1 MELGVVNH
9 PQFHFIQQ
17 LNPNQRFISPMKKLM
32 VSLIASIFCQTAA
45 QTTTITGLVTDTET
59 GNVLMGANVLIS
71 SDQLNTG
78 AATDFD
84 GLYTIPNIPPG
95 SYHLKATYIGYKT
108 FEQTLSV
115 TGEKEKVELDIK
127 LSVSA
132 IQLQEYVVTASRGKR
147 EKITDAPAA
156 VSIISEL
163 KIRNASNPNLGDYF
177 KNIKGVDFTSSGLD
191 SYNLSARGFNS
202 SFSSRL
208 LTLTDGRMA
217 NVPSLRLIAYN
228 TIPLSSDDVKQ
239 IEVVLGPSSALYG
252 PNAHSGVVNIISKR
266 PQESI
271 GTVAG
276 YTIGTRDFNKFQARH
291 AGTLGKLGYKLSFVN
306 FTAYDWE
313 MVEVEEKKAHLK
325 PWIDNYGEYSGD
337 ELDKLFD
344 KDQAAWDG
352 WNIKIDKDGDGTVDT
367 VLLKK
372 DNLVVDRNTDGLSDI
387 PDFHIKNRRFDFRM
401 DYNFSPEHFISA
413 NFGQAIATNINITGV
428 GRYLA
433 RDWIYRFY
441 QLRWVYKNW
450 FAQAYLNTS
459 NSGDTVNQ
467 RTGQQVVDHSK
478 FFHFQFQHSLDFP
491 RFFNSKFIWG
501 GDYERTMPET
511 FGTILPDG
519 TGGRNPQSYG
529 SDGKDNDGDGKI
541 DEWDELIITNE
552 YGVYA
557 QLQSQLSDHFELIL
571 SGRLDLHSGQ
581 LDSNG
586 ITFLADP
593 LGGGTFKYFPQ
604 WSPKVGLLW
613 KPDDNQTFRLTAA
626 RAFNTPSSQGLYL
639 DLLASIYS
647 VFPVQARGNKDG
659 YHYIRDNNGELM
671 MYDVR
676 GGSYSEFRLN
686 HFPENSVLYIP
697 EVLGRKGRFVNPD
710 DYTKIDPVKSEVV
723 WTYEFGYAGLIGER
737 VRATLDLYYSTYSD
751 FVSDLTWVTPV
762 VLDTSGGFY
771 SVDDP
776 DPEVL
781 GFLPLAEHSGIKD
794 GGDGIPGAYWIDYGS
809 AQWSVIPSGW
819 WDRPIEAR
827 KGTDVVVVDGDTLG
841 AWWSDD
847 KVDFEDPIELVLTN
861 INYGKI
867 SLGGFD
873 ASIYAFLTDRITA
886 DVNFSYLGKT
896 RFWNFLTRDYDPI
909 NAPKFKINSTL
920 AYNAPKGFHGN
931 IGFRY
936 IPKFKWSAGVHYGTI
951 QTYLIIDT
959 MVGYKFN
966 DRFGLLLNI
975 KNLNGDRHREI
986 IGGPKLGRHITLKF
1000 TTHF

>member
-1 MELGVVNH
+1 
-9 PQFHFIQQ
+9 
-17 LNPNQRFISPMKKLM
+17 MKKLM
-32 VSLIASIFCQTAA
+32 VSLIASVFSLTTA
-45 QTTTITGLVTDTET
+45 QNTIVTGLVTDREN
-59 GNVLMGANVLIS
+59 GSILMGANVLIS
-71 SDQLNTG
+71 SDNLTTG

-84 GLYTIPNIPPG
+84 GRFTIPDIPPG
-95 SYHLKATYIGYKT
+95 IYRLKATYIGYKN
-108 FEQTLSV
+108 FEQTISI
-115 TGEKEKVELDIK
+115 TGEQVRFEYNIQLA
-127 LSVSA
+127 VSA

-228 TIPLSSDDVKQ
+228 TIPLTSDDVKQ

-266 PQESI
+266 PFESK

-276 YTIGTRDFNKFQARH
+276 YTIGTREFNKFQARH
-291 AGTLGKLGYKLSFVN
+291 AGTMGKLGYKLSFVN

-313 MVEVEEKKAHLK
+313 SVEEEEKKPHLK
-325 PWIDNYGEYSGD
+325 PWVEKGGSYGE

-344 KDQAAWDG
+344 DGQATWDG
-352 WNIKIDKDGDGTVDT
+352 WNIKIDNDDDGKVDT

-372 DNLVVDRNTDGLSDI
+372 DNIIPDRDGDGLPDV
-387 PDFHIKNRRFDFRM
+387 PDFNIKNRRFDLRM
-401 DYNFSPEHFISA
+401 DYNFSPEHFVSL
-413 NFGQAIATNINITGV
+413 NFGQALATNINITGV

-433 RDWIYRFY
+433 QDWNYRFY
-441 QLRWVYKNW
+441 QLRWVYNNW

-459 NSGDTVNQ
+459 NSGNTVNM
-467 RTGQQVVDHSK
+467 RTGQHVIDHSK
-478 FFHFQFQHSLDFP
+478 FFHFQFQHHIEFP
-491 RFFNSKFIWG
+491 RFLNSTFVWG
-501 GDYERTMPET
+501 GDYQRTMPET

-519 TGGRNPQSYG
+519 TGGRNPVSFG
-529 SDGKDNDGDGKI
+529 NDKKDNDGDGKI
-541 DEWDELIITNE
+541 DEWDELIVTNE

-557 QLQSQLSDHFELIL
+557 QLQSELTDHIEFIL
-571 SGRLDLHSGQ
+571 SGRLDLHSAQ

-586 ITFLADP
+586 FRFLADP

-639 DLLASIYS
+639 DLLAAIYN
-647 VFPVQARGNKDG
+647 VFPVEARGNKDG
-659 YHYIRDNNGELM
+659 YTYLRNKSGSLM

-676 GGSYSEFRLN
+676 GGSYSEFRLTDI
-686 HFPENSVLYIP
+686 PENGVLYIP
-697 EVLGRKGRFVNPD
+697 EVLGRKGRFVNPV

-737 VRATLDLYYSTYSD
+737 VRVTMDLYYSTYSD

-762 VLDTSGGFY
+762 VLDTSSGFY

-776 DPEVL
+776 DPDVL

-794 GGDGIPGAYWIDYGS
+794 GGDGVFGAYWIDYNTPEY
-809 AQWSVIPSGW
+809 WSTIPDGW
-819 WDRPIEAR
+819 WDRPIDAR
-827 KGTDVVVVDGDTLG
+827 KGTDVVIVNGDTLG

-847 KVDFEDPIELVLTN
+847 KVDFTNPIELVLTN
-861 INYGKI
+861 INYGRI
-867 SLGGFD
+867 SLWGMD
-873 ASIYAFLTDRITA
+873 ASIYAFLTERITA
-886 DVNFSYLGKT
+886 DVNFSYLGRT
-896 RFWNFLTRDYDPI
+896 RFWNFLTRSYDPI
-909 NAPKFKINSTL
+909 NAPQFKINATL
-920 AYNAPKGFHGN
+920 AYNVEHGLFGN

-936 IPKFKWSAGVHYGTI
+936 IPQFDWSAGVHFGTI
-951 QTYLIIDT
+951 PTYFIIDT
-959 MVGYKFN
+959 MIGYKISQ
-966 DRFGLLLNI
+966 RYSLLLNI
-975 KNLNGDRHREI
+975 KNLNGDNHREI
-986 IGGPKLGRHITLKF
+986 VGGPKLGRHITIKF
-1000 TTHF
+1000 TTNF